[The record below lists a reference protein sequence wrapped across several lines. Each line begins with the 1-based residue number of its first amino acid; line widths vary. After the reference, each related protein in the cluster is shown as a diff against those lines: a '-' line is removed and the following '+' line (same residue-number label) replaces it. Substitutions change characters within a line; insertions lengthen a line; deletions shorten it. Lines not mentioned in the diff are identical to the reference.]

1 MSVHLRRQI
10 DRVKQ
15 DLLSLG
21 ALVEEQVQTAVRALL
36 ERDPDLARE
45 VERRDAE
52 VDRREVEVE
61 EECLKTLALYQPV
74 ASDLRFVVA
83 TLKINNDLE
92 RIGDLAVNI
101 AHKATL
107 FSQEPPLDLAVDVAE
122 VWQKTQAML
131 RDSLN
136 ALVNMEVGL
145 AHSVCMRDDEVDR
158 MKHQIREQAEELIGQ
173 HPERARALIR
183 LMAVTR
189 NLERIAD
196 CATNVAEDVI
206 YLAEAKIVRHA
217 AEP

>member
-1 MSVHLRRQI
+1 M
-10 DRVKQ
+10 
-15 DLLSLG
+15 
-21 ALVEEQVQTAVRALL
+21 
-36 ERDPDLARE
+36 
-45 VERRDAE
+45 
-52 VDRREVEVE
+52 
-61 EECLKTLALYQPV
+61 
-74 ASDLRFVVA
+74 
-83 TLKINNDLE
+83 
-92 RIGDLAVNI
+92 
-101 AHKATL
+101 
-107 FSQEPPLDLAVDVAE
+107 DVAE
-122 VWQKTQAML
+122 GWQKTQAML